1 MKALFGHVMFPNI
14 SVSMDI
20 KELPCEDVL
29 GKVEDLI
36 AGFVGFVSACY
47 GKEVSGKK
55 SNIRIM
61 VMVMILTTRV
71 NRETELLQNFC
82 SDNEVIFFSTNEPKK
97 NNS

>member
-1 MKALFGHVMFPNI
+1 MRYYRAELYVEALFGHVIFPNI

-20 KELPCEDVL
+20 KVLPCEDVL

-47 GKEVSGKK
+47 CKEVSGKK

-61 VMVMILTTRV
+61 VMFMYEI
-71 NRETELLQNFC
+71 NYESE
-82 SDNEVIFFSTNEPKK
+82 
-97 NNS
+97 